1 MNKKWGFYEIE
12 EDMVKEI
19 ANKHGITEVL
29 ARILINRGIT
39 EDEEIEIFLEP
50 KRNNFYN
57 PFLLPDMEKAVQR
70 IIEAINNNEKVV
82 IYGDYDVD
90 GITSVTV
97 LKKFLKER
105 GLEVGYYI
113 PNRLEEGYGLN
124 DKAIQKIIEEKYTLM
139 ITVDCGISAIK
150 EIEECNELGLQT
162 IITDHHEQGE
172 KLPNAY
178 AVVDAKRKDNNYPF
192 RELAGVGVVFKLI
205 QAISK
210 KLNLED
216 KEYLKYLD
224 IVAVGTISDIVP
236 LINENRVIAKLGLKL
251 IEVTKNIGL
260 KELINSSNYKKIDS
274 SMISFGVAPRIN
286 ACGRMGHQEQA
297 LILFLTEN
305 IVEAKE
311 ITKQLNKYN
320 LERQEK
326 EKEIYRQA
334 IEKLQK
340 EDLRNIN
347 TIVLGEENWYH
358 GVIGIV
364 ASKLTEIF
372 FKPTILVG
380 FENGEGK
387 GSGRS
392 IPGFDLHEALNYSSN
407 YLEKFGGH
415 AMAVGLTLKKEQF
428 EDFKKKFEEIAQKQE
443 INKLQPIIKIDGII
457 TKKDFNFT
465 TLNEIKK
472 MEPFGEKNERPL
484 LLYKNLKI
492 DSIRALSEGKHLKLT
507 LRDENT
513 IIDAIGFNLGN
524 LANEFLIGD
533 RVDVVGTLEENN
545 YNGIEKI
552 QINLKDIMK
561 SV

>member
-124 DKAIQKIIEEKYTLM
+124 DKAIQKIIDEKYTLM

-297 LILFLTEN
+297 LKLFLTEN

-545 YNGIEKI
+545 YNGIKKI

>member
-12 EDMVKEI
+12 ENMVKEI

-124 DKAIQKIIEEKYTLM
+124 SQAIQKIIEEKYTLM

-172 KLPNAY
+172 KIPNAY
-178 AVVDAKRKDNNYPF
+178 AVVDAKRKDNCYPF

-260 KELINSSNYKKIDS
+260 KELINASNYKKVDS

-297 LILFLTEN
+297 LKLFLTEN

-326 EKEIYRQA
+326 EKEIYTQA
-334 IEKLQK
+334 LEKLQK
-340 EDLRNIN
+340 EDLQNIN
-347 TIVLGEENWYH
+347 TIVLGGEHWYH

-364 ASKLTEIF
+364 ASKLTESF

-392 IPGFDLHEALNYSSN
+392 IPGFDLHEALNYSSD

-428 EDFKKKFEEIAQKQE
+428 EDFKNKFEEIAQKQE
-443 INKLQPIIKIDGII
+443 IKKLQPIIRIDGII

-513 IIDAIGFNLGN
+513 IIDAIGFNLGD
-524 LANEFLIGD
+524 LAAEFLIGD
-533 RVDVVGTLEENN
+533 KVDVVGSLEENS
-545 YNGIEKI
+545 YNGIEKL
-552 QINLKDIMK
+552 QINLKDIIK